1 VNDSSIVIYA
11 RVSTD
16 DKDQDPETQLMPLR
30 EFCRLKGWTITAEYV
45 DLASA
50 RDLRGRVQWRAMVRA
65 GQRGKF
71 KRFLIFRL
79 NRAFRSVKDMYDE
92 LSKMPDV
99 EMVSYHENID
109 TSTPTGRLLRNI
121 LAALAEFELDQIR
134 ENVRA
139 GLARARAQGKAVG
152 KRGPDKKPRKKTGY
166 YLRAASKRK
175 KAHVLVD

>member
-1 VNDSSIVIYA
+1 MKENDIVIYA

-16 DKDQDPETQLMPLR
+16 DKDQNPETQLMPLR
-30 EFCRLKGWTITAEYV
+30 EFCRLKGWTVTAEYV
-45 DLASA
+45 DQASA
-50 RDLRGRVQWRAMVRA
+50 RDMRGRVQWRAMVRA

-92 LSKMPDV
+92 LSKLTNV

-139 GLARARAQGKAVG
+139 GIARARAQGKPIG

-166 YLRAASKRK
+166 YLRAATKRK
-175 KAHVLVD
+175 KGYVLED